1 MALRILVLGAGATGG
16 YFAGHL
22 CAAARAGRTDAE
34 LTFLVRPRRARF
46 LAEGGLR
53 LEGGPHDFALP
64 VRAITAVQGE
74 PPPDLILMSCKAY
87 DLEDAITAIA
97 PAVGPS
103 TLILPILNGLAHY
116 PRLDERFGRS
126 RVLGGLCYLA
136 AALRPDGVIAQL
148 GPAQRITY
156 GLRADN
162 AAHASAVL
170 AALHA
175 AFATTPVDARLSE
188 AIEQD
193 AWEKFVFLAS
203 LAAGTCLMRAAI
215 GDIIA
220 VEGGEATMLRL
231 LGECEAAARSA
242 GHPSR
247 PEAAASS
254 RRALT
259 AAGSPATA
267 SMLRDLEGGGRTEA
281 DHIVGDMLQRSL
293 TAGCDVQVLQLA
305 YTHLK
310 ARDARLKREL
320 LATAG

>member
-16 YFAGHL
+16 YFGGHL
-22 CAAARAGRTDAE
+22 CAAVQSGRTDVAV
-34 LTFLVRPRRARF
+34 TFLVRPRRAAL
-46 LAEGGLR
+46 LAERGLR

-64 VRAITAVQGE
+64 VRAITSAQGE
-74 PPPDLILMSCKAY
+74 PPPDLILLSCKAY
-87 DLEDAITAIA
+87 DLEDAISTIA
-97 PAVGPS
+97 PAVGPD
-103 TLILPILNGLAHY
+103 TLVRPIHNGLSHY
-116 PRLDERFGRS
+116 RRLDERFGPA

-156 GLRADN
+156 GLRAGN
-162 AAHASAVL
+162 AAHAPAVL

-175 AFATTPVDARLSE
+175 AFATTPVDARLS
-188 AIEQD
+188 AHLEQD

-215 GDIIA
+215 GDIVA

-231 LGECEAAARSA
+231 LGECEAAARAA

-247 PEAAASS
+247 PEAAASN
-254 RRALT
+254 RENLT
-259 AAGSPATA
+259 AAGSTSTA
-267 SMLRDLEGGGRTEA
+267 SMLRDLEAGGRTEA

-305 YTHLK
+305 YSHLK
-310 ARDARLKREL
+310 ARDARLLRER
-320 LATAG
+320 G